1 MKRVQ
6 VILEAW
12 QHSWLSGEANRHSLS
27 LSALLRQLLTE
38 AIERRQTSTLEQDP
52 LLDVIGIAEGPDDG
66 ITSENLDQF
75 LYRPNWSDQSTR
87 LMAEPS
93 PAAEAYEPS
102 NAHHR

>member
-12 QHSWLSGEANRHSLS
+12 QHSWLSEEATRQSLS

-38 AIERRQTSTLEQDP
+38 AIERRQALSLAHDP
-52 LLDVIGIAEGPDDG
+52 LLDIIGIAEGPDDG

-75 LYRPNWSDQSTR
+75 LYRTNWSDQAVR
-87 LMAEPS
+87 LIAEPS
-93 PAAEAYEPS
+93 SATETYEPS
-102 NAHHR
+102 DAHHR